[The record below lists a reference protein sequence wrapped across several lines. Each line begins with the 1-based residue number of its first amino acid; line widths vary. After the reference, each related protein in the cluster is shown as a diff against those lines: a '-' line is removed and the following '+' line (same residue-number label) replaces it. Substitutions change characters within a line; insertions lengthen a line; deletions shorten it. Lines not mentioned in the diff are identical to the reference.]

1 MQRVPDSEKSG
12 RRHSSTIIVSRIT
25 QVKTDVIINK
35 SDVRVDTYR
44 ASGNG
49 GQHRNKT
56 DSAIRLT
63 HLSYRNHGDSHRG
76 SLSGDKSQG
85 RMGEA

>member
-44 ASGNG
+44 SSGNG
-49 GQHRNKT
+49 GSIVIK
-56 DSAIRLT
+56 LT
-63 HLSYRNHGDSHRG
+63 Q
-76 SLSGDKSQG
+76 LSGLPISLL
-85 RMGEA
+85 ELW